1 MNDFSEV
8 VKDPCRGGTDNF
20 EINLQEKT
28 PFLAKINTRNNFTL
42 KQRKA
47 NNLRP
52 GEITRHTWKLSFTSS
67 KEAFRFSLCVKTTT
81 TKATTKRSINNVPI
95 CFRIILK

>member
-8 VKDPCRGGTDNF
+8 VKDPCRGRTVNF

-28 PFLAKINTRNNFTL
+28 LFLAKTNTRNNFTL
-42 KQRKA
+42 KQRRA

-52 GEITRHTWKLSFTSS
+52 GEITKHTWKLSFTSS
-67 KEAFRFSLCVKTTT
+67 KEAFRFSLHVKT
-81 TKATTKRSINNVPI
+81 TTKRSINNVPI
-95 CFRIILK
+95 CFRIILN